1 MVNDSLNQTLSRTI
15 LTGGTAIFASFALY
29 FWGGP
34 VIATFGLAMA
44 IGIIVGTYSSLY
56 IAAPIL
62 LCAAEAVRQAD
73 GRQRSAAPGTGRQAS
88 RRAGAA
94 RA

>member
-1 MVNDSLNQTLSRTI
+1 V

-56 IAAPIL
+56 ITTPIL
-62 LCAAEAVRQAD
+62 LWLHKRYGKQMTA
-73 GRQRSAAPGTGRQAS
+73 SAARTHGESGKRTGERRP
-88 RRAGAA
+88 RRA
-94 RA
+94 